1 VEDTFLASFLPQ
13 MGSAAPRHFP
23 LADQFVGHDLNCID
37 HLSGF
42 AVGFSQEFILI
53 WLASFVPSID
63 VL

>member
-13 MGSAAPRHFP
+13 MGSAAPRYFP
-23 LADQFVGHDLNCID
+23 LADQFDGRHLHCID
-37 HLSGF
+37 YRSGF
-42 AVGFSQEFILI
+42 AVGFSQEFIFI